1 MWALIALNF
10 DLNATGEELR
20 LQAWLHKDLQIKDEG
35 LSWQKDSEMW
45 NQTESIGSSLQFY
58 IDIVLS
64 KIEIQMV
71 WTIYC
76 QEYEMIWSNWNWR
89 SWDKIKLDS
98 ERTEIKWISGW

>member
-58 IDIVLS
+58 IDMFLAKLKSKWFGPFIVKS
-64 KIEIQMV
+64 MKWFGAIEIEDLE
-71 WTIYC
+71 T
-76 QEYEMIWSNWNWR
+76 
-89 SWDKIKLDS
+89 K
-98 ERTEIKWISGW
+98 